1 MKSKDYYEIKNEE
14 KRKKDLEEKRKEE
27 IRKRKE
33 EKEKIAE
40 KKLHREIQIEE
51 YIVNEA
57 ADLIIKYE

>member
-14 KRKKDLEEKRKEE
+14 KKQKKLVKQIKEK
-27 IRKRKE
+27 
-33 EKEKIAE
+33 KEKIAE
-40 KKLHREIQIEE
+40 IKLHREIQIEE